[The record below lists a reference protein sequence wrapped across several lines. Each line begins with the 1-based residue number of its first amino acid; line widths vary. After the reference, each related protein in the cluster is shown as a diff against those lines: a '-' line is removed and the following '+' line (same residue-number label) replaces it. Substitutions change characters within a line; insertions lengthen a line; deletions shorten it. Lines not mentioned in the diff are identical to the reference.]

1 MEYTEE
7 DDDFNSWIDVVKENY
22 PAIEITDE
30 VLEMLSQTFNAGAL
44 AQAYHRPN
52 DVPQSIIDELMH

>member
-7 DDDFNSWIDVVKENY
+7 DDDFNSWMDVVKENY

-30 VLEMLSQTFNAGAL
+30 VLKDYSNSWVK
-44 AQAYHRPN
+44 PN
-52 DVPQSIIDELMH
+52 VYKDFEKSDVDKL

>member
-7 DDDFNSWIDVVKENY
+7 DDDFNSWMDVVKENY
-22 PAIEITDE
+22 PAIKITDE
-30 VLEMLSQTFNAGAL
+30 LLEMLNQTFNAGWL